1 MDSGYVVSAW
11 NAADEYRFE
20 LEPAFVW
27 LRPARWV
34 PHLLC
39 DGPRHG
45 DQLVLPASLSPE
57 TGNDSRADI
66 SGDVALGNVARDR
79 LDGRRGPHL
88 TRAEVESNR
97 QDFSWFEGEPDRP
110 H

>member
-1 MDSGYVVSAW
+1 MDSGHVVPAR
-11 NAADEYRFE
+11 NATDEYRFQ

-27 LRPARWV
+27 LRPARRV

-66 SGDVALGNVARDR
+66 SGDVALGDVARDR
-79 LDGRRGPHL
+79 LDGGWRPHL

-97 QDFSWFEGEPDRP
+97 QDVSWFKGEPDRP